1 MLVAKNERGQLV
13 RASDAQRTRG
23 YRCPECDA
31 PLVLRQGS
39 RVPHLL
45 TGLNRVV
52 SWHKGRVSCTC

>member
-23 YRCPECDA
+23 TVA
-31 PLVLRQGS
+31 QNVT
-39 RVPHLL
+39 PHSSYDRAAGCRILL

-52 SWHKGRVSCTC
+52 SWHKGE